1 MGIAVKCPHGHE
13 FKVKDKYAGKK
24 GLCPYCEGQV
34 LVRVP
39 DALSSREF
47 NAAVHRAAANDRA
60 SLSDSKKSTTSKS
73 RKTGASVES
82 SPGASGSSI
91 HNVMPQDQ
99 SSGSSVFDESLP
111 QDAGTSGSLLG
122 SSVIRHNVKCK
133 CGEHV
138 PMWFARCPK
147 CNQFMPQR

>member
-1 MGIAVKCPHGHE
+1 MGIKVKCPHGHE

-47 NAAVHRAAANDRA
+47 NAAVHRAAATDRA
-60 SLSDSKKSTTSKS
+60 SLSGSKGSTKS
-73 RKTGASVES
+73 RKAGTPAGS
-82 SPGASGSSI
+82 SGSSI
-91 HNVMPQDQ
+91 HQVMPQDQ
-99 SSGSSVFDESLP
+99 NSGSSVFDESLP
-111 QDAGTSGSLLG
+111 QDADTSGSLLG
-122 SSVIRHNVKCK
+122 SSVIRHNVKCR

>member
-1 MGIAVKCPHGHE
+1 MGIAVTCPNGHQ

-39 DALSSREF
+39 DALSSRDF
-47 NAAVHRAAANDRA
+47 KAAVHRAAAADRA
-60 SLSDSKKSTTSKS
+60 ASSDIKKKGSRTSPVVSTNA
-73 RKTGASVES
+73 GQGE
-82 SPGASGSSI
+82 PG
-91 HNVMPQDQ
+91 H
-99 SSGSSVFDESLP
+99 GSSVFDEPLQQNS
-111 QDAGTSGSLLG
+111 DTSGSLLG

-147 CNQFMPQR
+147 CGEYMPQR